1 MNNIRA
7 FVALEMPE
15 PIRQSLADIGARMKL
30 ELSGLPL
37 RWVPIQNMHL
47 TLKFLG
53 DVKPDQVEEVTQLIG
68 MLTKKYS
75 PFSISL
81 NGLGAFPNTK
91 RARVLW
97 VGLET
102 PESLN
107 EMAAAF
113 ESAFVKIGFQ
123 QEGRPFAPHLTLA
136 RVRGHARLE
145 DLQKI
150 NEVISST
157 PTPKSS
163 SAIAG
168 KIIFFQSELRPGG
181 SVYNPLAQFVLSNE
195 QEPS

>member
-1 MNNIRA
+1 MKNIRA

-15 PIRQSLADIGARMKL
+15 PIRRSLADVNARMKL
-30 ELSGLPL
+30 ELSSLPL

-53 DVKPDQVEEVTQLIG
+53 EVKPDKVEEISRQVGLI
-68 MLTKKYS
+68 TEKYS
-75 PFSISL
+75 SFPLSL
-81 NGLGAFPNTK
+81 NGLGAFPNIK

-97 VGLET
+97 VGLEI
-102 PESLN
+102 PKSLY
-107 EMAAAF
+107 EMVAAF
-113 ESAFVKIGFQ
+113 ESGFVKLGFQ

-150 NEVISST
+150 NEVISSA
-157 PTPKSS
+157 PTPQSI
-163 SAIAG
+163 SAIAC